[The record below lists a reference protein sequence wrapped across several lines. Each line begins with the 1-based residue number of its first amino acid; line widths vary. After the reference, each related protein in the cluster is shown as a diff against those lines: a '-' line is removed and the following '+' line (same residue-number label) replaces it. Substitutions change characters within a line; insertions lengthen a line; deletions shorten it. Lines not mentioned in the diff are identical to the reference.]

1 MVIRVKKENNFTII
15 PNSLLKDKRLS
26 LKAKGLL
33 CQLLSFPESW
43 DYSISGLSQVTG
55 EGKTSIRSALD
66 CLDKAGYVERKF
78 IRDESGK
85 FLKQEWTIY
94 EMSKLDTNLP
104 ESGFPPADNPSTG
117 NGHNKELTNQEQNNK
132 GQNNEESSGII
143 RFPDYIHFS
152 NLFYALYKEYTGEE
166 HPTLN
171 KEQSIKVAQ
180 AIANSP
186 LLDCT
191 EEQQRVI
198 IADYLLTVRGDHNIN
213 HFASGKIIQKRIER
227 YNAGLCFSDST
238 LDTEVEI
245 YRGTGRFDEKYLDFL
260 ELYANKYRQH
270 TGENHPAMKLKQLDD
285 YDISIGASLDGY
297 LSIYMGDILDDFFMT
312 AKNSDHRL
320 GYFASEGVLEITNY
334 RAM

>member
-78 IRDESGK
+78 IREESGK

-104 ESGFPPADNPSTG
+104 ESGFPPADNPSPG
-117 NGHNKELTNQEQNNK
+117 NGHNKELTNQELTNQ
-132 GQNNEESSGII
+132 GRNNEEVSGII

-166 HPTLN
+166 HPTLK

-180 AIANSP
+180 AITNSP

-191 EEQQRVI
+191 EEQQRMI
-198 IADYLLTVRGDHNIN
+198 ITDYLLTVRGDHNIN

-238 LDTEVEI
+238 LDNEVEI
-245 YRGTGRFDEKYLDFL
+245 YRGTGRFDEEYLDFL
-260 ELYANKYRQH
+260 ELYADYYRKYQ
-270 TGENHPAMKLKQLDD
+270 GESHPAVRLDYLD
-285 YDISIGASLDGY
+285 KYYSNILCTLDGKFY
-297 LSIYMGDILDDFFMT
+297 EPEEVLEDFFST
-312 AKNSDHRL
+312 PKRSDYRL
-320 GYFASEGVLEITNY
+320 GYFASEEVLNITNY
-334 RAM
+334 RSM

>member
-238 LDTEVEI
+238 LSTEVAI
-245 YRGTGRFDEKYLDFL
+245 YRGTGRFDERDLDFL
-260 ELYANKYRQH
+260 ALYAEKYRQH
-270 TGENHPAMKLKQLDD
+270 TGEEHPAMKLNQLDD
-285 YDISIGASLDGY
+285 CLLSLASEDL
-297 LSIYMGDILDDFFMT
+297 IYSEGMDDILDDFFMN
-312 AKNSDHRL
+312 AKQSDHRL
-320 GYFASEGVLEITNY
+320 PFFASEGVIEITNY